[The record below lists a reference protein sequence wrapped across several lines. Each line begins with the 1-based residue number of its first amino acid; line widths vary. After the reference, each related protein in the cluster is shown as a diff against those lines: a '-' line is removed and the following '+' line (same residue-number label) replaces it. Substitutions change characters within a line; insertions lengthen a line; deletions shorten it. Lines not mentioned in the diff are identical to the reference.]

1 MSHSGRRWAK
11 GRLLSPGNL
20 LHDSGV
26 ALLCFGYRQAKHRR
40 GAYIAPNVHYSGNQR
55 FIAHINRNKGPIVM
69 TKQRWPLVLLLG
81 AVAIVIAYVIIG
93 RIFEIAPLEV
103 RLAKPYIDKIV
114 VDDGELRELASAIV
128 EDYGEK
134 EGEVNAIYRYIVEN
148 FIYIADPEST
158 EFVQSPFETLDLK
171 GGDCEDLAILACS
184 LLENIGIKTYLV
196 LTENHAYALVSGI
209 NSDNLWEYIHESL
222 EEQFIEDHNM
232 VSSLDETLQLGA
244 GYVYYYGGDGR
255 VFPIEAATFGDSVV
269 KIESLEIRYSVSSSE
284 PVNIYILPSRDEFDN
299 MVKRRSFQYYPE
311 CAEQGVYQIQATCE
325 IPGYGGTAIQNP
337 TSRDA
342 TVDLEVT
349 FSYKVY
355 FEGLKIT
362 SYTLEGENAMVL
374 ELTAGEYGYPGYSPI
389 VEAEKRFA
397 IDPIT
402 KEYFYLE

>member
-1 MSHSGRRWAK
+1 
-11 GRLLSPGNL
+11 
-20 LHDSGV
+20 
-26 ALLCFGYRQAKHRR
+26 
-40 GAYIAPNVHYSGNQR
+40 
-55 FIAHINRNKGPIVM
+55 M

-81 AVAIVIAYVIIG
+81 ALVIVIAYVLIG
-93 RIFEIAPLEV
+93 QIVEIEPYEV
-103 RLAKPYIDKIV
+103 RLAKPYTDKIV
-114 VDDGELRELASAIV
+114 VDDAELRELASAIV

-134 EGEVNAIYRYIVEN
+134 EGKVNAIYRYIVEN
-148 FIYIADPEST
+148 FMYIADPADTES
-158 EFVQSPFETLDLK
+158 VQSPFETLDLE

-184 LLENIGIKTYLV
+184 LLENIRIKTYLV

-209 NSDNLWEYIHESL
+209 NSDNLWKYINKSL
-222 EEQFIEDHNM
+222 EEQYIEDHM
-232 VSSLDETLQLGA
+232 VSSVDETLQLGA

-269 KIESLEIRYSVSSSE
+269 KIESLEIDYSVSSSE
-284 PVNIYILPSRDEFDN
+284 PVNIYILPSKDEFDN
-299 MVKRRSFQYYPE
+299 MVQRRSFQHYPE
-311 CAEQGVYQIQATCE
+311 CAEQGVYQAQATCE
-325 IPGYGGTAIQNP
+325 IPRYGGIAIQNP

-349 FSYKVY
+349 FSYKIY

-362 SYTLEGENAMVL
+362 YYTLKDEQTIVL

>member
-1 MSHSGRRWAK
+1 M
-11 GRLLSPGNL
+11 
-20 LHDSGV
+20 
-26 ALLCFGYRQAKHRR
+26 
-40 GAYIAPNVHYSGNQR
+40 
-55 FIAHINRNKGPIVM
+55 
-69 TKQRWPLVLLLG
+69 LLG
-81 AVAIVIAYVIIG
+81 ALAIVIAYALIG
-93 RIFEIAPLEV
+93 RIVEIAPLEV

-134 EGEVNAIYRYIVEN
+134 EGKVNAIYRYIVEN
-148 FIYIADPEST
+148 FTYIADPEYT
-158 EFVQSPFETLDLK
+158 EFIQSPFETLDLK

-232 VSSLDETLQLGA
+232 VSSLDETLQLRA

-284 PVNIYILPSRDEFDN
+284 PVNIYILPSKDEFDN
-299 MVKRRSFQYYPE
+299 LVQRRSFQYYPDCVE
-311 CAEQGVYQIQATCE
+311 REVYQIQATCE
-325 IPGYGGTAIQNP
+325 IPRYGGTAIQNP

-342 TVDLEVT
+342 TVNVEVT

-362 SYTLEGENAMVL
+362 SYTLKGQQAMVL

-402 KEYFYLE
+402 REYFYLE